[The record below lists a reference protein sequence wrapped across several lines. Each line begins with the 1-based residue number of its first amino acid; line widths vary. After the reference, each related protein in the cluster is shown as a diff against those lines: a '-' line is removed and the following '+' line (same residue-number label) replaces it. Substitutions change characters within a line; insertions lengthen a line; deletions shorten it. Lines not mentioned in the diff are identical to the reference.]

1 MWACSIQLS
10 SSHTTH
16 LLLSRRLIPVSN
28 ASVAEMTEMAWSE
41 YGKGFPPTRLKG
53 VGVHFPCTIGWSTLL
68 MAAESSEPE
77 LRHRLWL

>member
-1 MWACSIQLS
+1 
-10 SSHTTH
+10 
-16 LLLSRRLIPVSN
+16 
-28 ASVAEMTEMAWSE
+28 MAWSE